1 MPDSNHMEKLLSY
14 PQLSELTGLPV
25 RTLRTLTYRGTIPH
39 VRLGH
44 RLVRFQPSKVEKALQ
59 RREVRANGE

>member
-1 MPDSNHMEKLLSY
+1 MERLLDY
-14 PQLSELTGLPV
+14 HGLSELTGLPV

-44 RLVRFQPSKVEKALQ
+44 RLVRFVPSKVAKALAK
-59 RREVRANGE
+59 REVKEV